1 MNKCKQLGQW
11 LPGIAACL
19 VCSYL
24 IFPVFFLDVPW
35 PTNLRDAY
43 ESRTFSET
51 GALNIVS
58 AIYLGYRAYDTL
70 GEAIVLFI
78 SVMGTLYVIRHSP
91 ASILSIGRPHTSI
104 MRFITGKIGPI
115 ILVFGLYVMTF
126 GYESPGGGFQG
137 GAVLASGI
145 IFLAFGHIENKISA
159 LARMR
164 ALHRIESVAFVLLVA
179 AFFSGIISGA
189 GFLANPF
196 KHASIQPVVFIT
208 VLNIIIGI
216 KVGASI
222 GLLAIAMFAGD
233 IHE

>member
-1 MNKCKQLGQW
+1 MNRIRLWLRW

-19 VCSYL
+19 VCGYL
-24 IFPVFFLDVPW
+24 IFPVFFLKAPW
-35 PTNLRDAY
+35 PTVLRDAY
-43 ESRTFSET
+43 EARTFEET

-78 SVMGTLYVIRHSP
+78 AVMGTLYVIRHSP
-91 ASILSIGRPHTSI
+91 ASILSGFRPHTSI

-115 ILVFGLYVMTF
+115 ILIFGLYVMTF
-126 GYESPGGGFQG
+126 GYASPGGGFQG

-145 IFLAFGHIENKISA
+145 IFIAFGHIENKNSA

-164 ALHRIESVAFVLLVA
+164 TLHHIESAAFALLVA
-179 AFFSGIISGA
+179 SFFSGILTGT

-196 KHASIQPVVFIT
+196 GKASVQPVVFIT
-208 VLNIIIGI
+208 MLNIIIGI

-233 IHE
+233 INE